1 MAITLAEAKNNVQTD
16 YDPFV
21 IDEFRKINPMMDLLP
36 FDDAVNP
43 SGGGGTLTYGYRRLA
58 TQATAATR
66 EINTEYSK
74 QNVTTTKHNVD
85 LAVMGGAFEVDRV
98 IARNLG
104 AGDSSAVDLNLRQ
117 KIKATGAKFNDLVIN
132 GDTAVD
138 ANGFDGLD
146 KALSG
151 TTTELVTLNDWSNL
165 DAANVAHTALDL
177 LDEALGLIDGA
188 ATFVV
193 GNKKTLAKIRG
204 IVRRSGQ
211 YVREPIDGLSD
222 RNGRPVER
230 ESYGG
235 VWFIDAGDKPGTA
248 NPVIPI
254 RAQQN
259 VTITVTAVS
268 GDISFKVGTETITV
282 AYDASAATLATALEE
297 VVPGVTV
304 TKASSVFTVKSPLAS
319 TDAFSTVTSGGV
331 TIAAAEGSDAGATGL
346 TDLYIVRAELD
357 GFHGV
362 TTVGSQMVETFLPD
376 FTTPGAVKVGEV
388 ELGPVAVALKATK
401 AAAVIRNIKVQ

>member
-1 MAITLAEAKNNVQTD
+1 MAITLAEAKNNVQNA

-21 IDEFRKINPMMDLLP
+21 IDEFRKAAPMMDLLP

-58 TQATAATR
+58 TQPTAATR
-66 EINTEYSK
+66 ELNTEYAK
-74 QNVTTTKHNVD
+74 QNVTTTKHSVD

-117 KIKATGAKFNDLVIN
+117 KVKATGAKFNDLVIN

-146 KALSG
+146 KALTGSS
-151 TTTELVTLNDWSNL
+151 TELTGLVDWSNL
-165 DAANVAHTALDL
+165 DATGVAHTALDL
-177 LDEALGLIDGA
+177 LDEALSLLDGA
-188 ATFVV
+188 ATFII
-193 GNKKTLAKIRG
+193 GNKKALAKVRG
-204 IVRRSGQ
+204 IARRSGM
-211 YVREPIDGLSD
+211 YVREPIEDLLN

-230 ESYGG
+230 ENYGG
-235 VWFIDAGDKPGTA
+235 VWFIDAGDKAGSA
-248 NPVIPI
+248 DPVVPI
-254 RAQQN
+254 YN
-259 VTITVTAVS
+259 ETV
-268 GDISFKVGTETITV
+268 ETV
-282 AYDASAATLATALEE
+282 AL
-297 VVPGVTV
+297 
-304 TKASSVFTVKSPLAS
+304 
-319 TDAFSTVTSGGV
+319 
-331 TIAAAEGSDAGATGL
+331 TGL

-362 TTVGSQMVETFLPD
+362 ATMGSQLVETFLPD
-376 FTTPGAVKVGEV
+376 FNTPGAVKAGEV

-401 AAAVIRNIKVQ
+401 SAAVIRHIKVQ